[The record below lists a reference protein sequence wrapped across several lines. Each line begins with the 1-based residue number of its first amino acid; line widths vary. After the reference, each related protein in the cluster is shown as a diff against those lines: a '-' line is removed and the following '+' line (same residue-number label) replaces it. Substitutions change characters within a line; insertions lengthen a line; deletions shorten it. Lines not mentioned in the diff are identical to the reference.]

1 MERSKMLEIGC
12 SKERLIQIII
22 RLEDENKTLKRENEE
37 MLESIKRINET
48 LKLLASF

>member
-1 MERSKMLEIGC
+1 MLEIGC